1 MQKSSMLGALI
12 LSSILPGAGL
22 LLVQKGGWFAVY
34 LVLDI
39 IGALGLFLMGIGV
52 FLIVPVW
59 FVSFIHTIVAVGNH
73 NKLVTAG

>member
-1 MQKSSMLGALI
+1 MQKASMLGAII

-39 IGALGLFLMGIGV
+39 IGVLGLFVFGIGI
-52 FLIVPVW
+52 FLIIPVW
-59 FVSFIHTIVAVGNH
+59 IVSFIHTVVAVNNH
-73 NKLVTAG
+73 NK